1 MPTGVCTPYWDL
13 LNALWGS
20 RSSQRIILCV
30 CVELLYRRAAPSKE
44 RPGKKFTGLSCLLLK
59 EKIFYFCFIWTFL
72 VRGALLGKN
81 GRVLACDEALCGFT
95 GEAVG
100 MLRHIIRSHSDC
112 KIIIIKKKICCS
124 HLVTEIVEAAASW
137 SRLKELGTLIGFKLT
152 APLSDV
158 SVRNWI

>member
-1 MPTGVCTPYWDL
+1 MLCEDPGPHRGLFCV
-13 LNALWGS
+13 
-20 RSSQRIILCV
+20 CV

-59 EKIFYFCFIWTFL
+59 EKIFYFCFIWIFL

-112 KIIIIKKKICCS
+112 KIIIIIKKNLLFSFGYRDCRGC
-124 HLVTEIVEAAASW
+124 
-137 SRLKELGTLIGFKLT
+137 R
-152 APLSDV
+152 
-158 SVRNWI
+158 